1 MDEIKASRDDR
12 TNPSSTRSPIT
23 RFVREQFPFIVAL
36 VLSIAGVAYTN
47 ASRQP
52 LVGYW
57 EFLAVAIGVASVINN
72 WSQVD
77 NKEARWQL
85 IWTQSLHWIAVLV
98 AMNILL
104 LSGVRQ
110 LLPTPA
116 ISLVLLT
123 LLALGTFLAG
133 VSLLSL
139 QTAFLGLAMG
149 AAVPVIS
156 WLKQS
161 VFFLLAAVFL
171 IGLGIT
177 FWLRNGAGRD
187 DASADSKNQM
197 RVKSRMN
204 RTSRDHLRICIAL
217 RHCSSRACR
226 EVQGRQTPVRQHTT
240 RGAGPR
246 LERRSCVACSTRET
260 QGGSTL

>member
-1 MDEIKASRDDR
+1 MDEIEATRDDR
-12 TNPSSTRSPIT
+12 TNPSVARSPVT

-57 EFLAVAIGVASVINN
+57 EFLALAIGVTGVISK
-72 WSQVD
+72 WSQVHSR
-77 NKEARWQL
+77 EARWQL
-85 IWTQSLHWIAVLV
+85 AWTQALHWIAVLV
-98 AMNILL
+98 AMNIIL

-110 LLPTPA
+110 FLATPA

-149 AAVPVIS
+149 AAVPMIS

-161 VFFLLAAVFL
+161 VLFFLLAAVFL

-177 FWLRNGAGRD
+177 FWFRNSG
-187 DASADSKNQM
+187 Q
-197 RVKSRMN
+197 KSVP
-204 RTSRDHLRICIAL
+204 
-217 RHCSSRACR
+217 SSRHKNPD
-226 EVQGRQTPVRQHTT
+226 EI
-240 RGAGPR
+240 
-246 LERRSCVACSTRET
+246 
-260 QGGSTL
+260 